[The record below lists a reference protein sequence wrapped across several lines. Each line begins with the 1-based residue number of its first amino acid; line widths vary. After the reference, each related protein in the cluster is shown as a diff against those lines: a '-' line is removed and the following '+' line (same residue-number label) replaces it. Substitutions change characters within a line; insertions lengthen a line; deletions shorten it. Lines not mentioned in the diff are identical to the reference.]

1 MTLTYKKAFDD
12 VTNNAQVLDI
22 CGKLAESMA
31 VPYDRVTDAY
41 GGYYKNPSP
50 TLPANS
56 SAARRMLTTNT
67 TNTTK
72 TSWTVDL
79 FVQPDP
85 FAEKV
90 DNTKTTAAAS
100 STAAV
105 TAINSVTEAKFGK
118 ATAAAAAV
126 TEVAVKW
133 VKAPAAT
140 GGSKVINIAGST
152 DKGGYVYCAVAKSSN
167 RRRLNATNTTT
178 TKAAATPVVKEVLTL
193 QSAAS
198 ALKYNIKRTKTK
210 TGSLAF
216 TFNFGSLLDGKTYDW
231 MCEAT
236 SLNPSNPMF
245 RTEMA
250 KGS

>member
-1 MTLTYKKAFDD
+1 VTLTYKKAFDD
-12 VTNNAQVLDI
+12 VTNNDQVLKI

-31 VPYDRVTDAY
+31 FPYDRVTDAY
-41 GGYYKNPSP
+41 GGYFGNKSP

-56 SAARRMLTTNT
+56 SVARRMLTTNT

-85 FAEKV
+85 FAETV
-90 DNTKTTAAAS
+90 DNTKTTTAAS

-118 ATAAAAAV
+118 ATAAAATV
-126 TEVAVKW
+126 KEVAVKW

-140 GGSKVINIAGST
+140 GGSKVITIAGST
-152 DKGGYVYCAVAKSSN
+152 DKAGYVYCAVAKNSN

-178 TKAAATPVVKEVLTL
+178 TTAAKPVVKEVVTL
-193 QSAAS
+193 QSAAT
-198 ALKYNIKRTKTK
+198 ALKYNIKRSKTK
-210 TGSLAF
+210 VGALAF
-216 TFNFGSLLDGKTYDW
+216 TFTFGALLDGKTYDW

-236 SLNPSNPMF
+236 SLNPSNPAF
-245 RTEMA
+245 RTPMA